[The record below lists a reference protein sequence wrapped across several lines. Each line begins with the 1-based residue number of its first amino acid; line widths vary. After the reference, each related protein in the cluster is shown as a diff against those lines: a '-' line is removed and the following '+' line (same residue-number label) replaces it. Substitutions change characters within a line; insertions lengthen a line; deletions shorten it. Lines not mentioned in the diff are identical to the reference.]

1 MNGSL
6 KVSEPRIDET
16 ARIQDSRIG
25 RWTAVGAR
33 TVLTETTLGDYSYVA
48 NDCDLIYT
56 EVGKFCSIASHVR
69 INPGNHPLS
78 RAALHHFT
86 YRSRSYALAPEDD
99 HEFFDWRR
107 SHKVILENDVWV
119 GHGAI
124 LLPGIR
130 IGNGAAVGAGA
141 VVTKDVPPFTIVAGV
156 PARVIRRRVTRKV
169 ESALMRICW
178 WDWPHERLTASIDD
192 FRKLD
197 AADFAAKYDSSKER
211 RFNARHEA
219 YTSVLQD

>member
-1 MNGSL
+1 MNRSPEL
-6 KVSEPRIDET
+6 SEPRIDAT

-33 TVLTETTLGDYSYVA
+33 TVLTETILGDYSYVS
-48 NDCDLIYT
+48 NDCDLIYA

-69 INPGNHPLS
+69 INPGNHPLW

-99 HEFFDWRR
+99 HEFFNWRR
-107 SHKVILENDVWV
+107 SQKVILENDAWV

-124 LLPGIR
+124 LLPGVR
-130 IGNGAAVGAGA
+130 IGIGSAVGAGA

-156 PARVIRRRVTRKV
+156 PARVIRRRVTPEV
-169 ESALMRICW
+169 ESSLRRIGW
-178 WDWPHERLTASIDD
+178 WDWPHERLIAAVDD

-197 AADFAAKYDSSKER
+197 AADFAAKYDSSKEKS
-211 RFNARHEA
+211 FNARHEA
-219 YTSVLQD
+219 YTSILQD